1 MAIKFL
7 ADQSI
12 DNQLTIQGSA
22 GSDPLLRLFNSNNG
36 SGALI
41 RFSDNA
47 PNISQTGGLTFF
59 HSDTASYGSGAA
71 FTFTTSESTLSVL
84 ADGKL
89 LFKEGLLLKPSS
101 GTGAGTQLISSAGA
115 YNIPSIVNAGEDTDQ
130 FLVRD
135 SNGNV
140 DFRTGAE
147 VLSDIGAGTGSGT
160 VTGSGTATR
169 VAVWN
174 GTTDLTDSL
183 RLVFGASKTFFNN
196 TTSTPV
202 QMQNNGGIGT
212 VQFEGNATSNSSNVQ
227 ITPGTA
233 SKPGLNFGM
242 RSGTGA
248 QDTNTGIFSSA
259 ADNLEISAG
268 GNEIV
273 NFSSSGTKLT
283 TLNALGS
290 AASSFLVN
298 SSNVIKTRTAA
309 QVRSD
314 IGAGTSDYTGWK
326 LDGDTSASPI
336 SIGDGDTVDF
346 IGSTGIDCVASSGAK
361 LTITNTAPDQTVS
374 LTGSTGI
381 SITGTYPSF
390 TITADNNGTVTGTGT
405 ANTLSKWT
413 SSTAIGNSEITD
425 TGSLVKIGSDGSGQE
440 TLYIDTDNRKVGF
453 RTSTPGSAFDVN
465 GTIRVRNQLNVGNT
479 TEQNLFVDGNGS
491 AGGRYVKMGNYG
503 QGNYFGISTNI
514 NQPKYVAAFG
524 SAGKVVEER
533 RIITIKVSGNAFSN
547 LSSTGTTLIPAPGSN
562 SIILPFEIL
571 IYKDTGTTGSGW
583 PSSSPNFGAE
593 IGFCQGNA
601 LNCNL
606 TNAFDAVWRLPRSLV
621 TQTGTWFWSRSS
633 ATLNEVGATTF
644 QLNKP
649 LLLRSATNLTTLP
662 TAAWYIQIRY
672 AQMNYTAGLINNV
685 DINKSTNG

>member
-7 ADQSI
+7 ADTSTDDDI
-12 DNQLTIQGSA
+12 SLSGTLTIGNIAALGSTPA
-22 GSDPLLRLFNSNNG
+22 K
-36 SGALI
+36 I
-41 RFSDNA
+41 
-47 PNISQTGGLTFF
+47 
-59 HSDTASYGSGAA
+59 
-71 FTFTTSESTLSVL
+71 
-84 ADGKL
+84 
-89 LFKEGLLLKPSS
+89 
-101 GTGAGTQLISSAGA
+101 
-115 YNIPSIVNAGEDTDQ
+115 
-130 FLVRD
+130 LVAD
-135 SNGNV
+135 SNGIV
-140 DFRTGAE
+140 VSRTPSE
-147 VLSDIGAGTGSGT
+147 IRSDIGAGTGSGT

-169 VAVWN
+169 VAIWN
-174 GTTDLTDSL
+174 GTTDLTDTL
-183 RLVFGASKTFFNN
+183 RLVFGTNTTFFNN

-202 QMQNNGGIGT
+202 QMQNDGGVGT
-212 VQFEGNATSNSSNVQ
+212 VKFEGSATSNSSTLQ
-227 ITPGTA
+227 ITPGVV

-268 GNEIV
+268 GSEIV

-283 TLNALGS
+283 TLSALGT

-298 SSNVIKTRTAA
+298 DSNVIKTRTAA

-326 LDGDTSASPI
+326 LDGDTSGTVVG
-336 SIGDGDTVDF
+336 IGSGDTVDF
-346 IGSTGIDCVASSGAK
+346 IGGTGIDCTAASGAK
-361 LTITNTAPDQTVS
+361 LTITNTAPDLTVS

-405 ANTLSKWT
+405 ANTLPKW
-413 SSTAIGNSEITD
+413 SSSSALTDSEITD
-425 TGSLVKIGSDGSGQE
+425 TGSLVKIGSDASSQE
-440 TLYIDTDNRKVGF
+440 TLYIDTANRKVGF

-465 GTIRVRNQLNVGNT
+465 GTMRVRNQLNVGNT
-479 TEQNLFVDGNGS
+479 TEQNLYVDGNGS
-491 AGGRYVKMGNYG
+491 AGGKYVKMGNYG

-533 RIITIKVSGNAFSN
+533 RIITIKVSGNAFKD
-547 LSSTGTTLIPAPGSN
+547 LSSVGTTLIAAPGSN

-571 IYKDTGTTGSGW
+571 IYKDTGTTGTGW

-593 IGFCQGNA
+593 IGFCQGNS
-601 LNCNL
+601 LNCSL
-606 TNAFDAVWRLPRSLV
+606 TNAFDAVWKLPRSLV

-633 ATLNEVGATTF
+633 ATLNEVGANTF
-644 QLNKP
+644 QLNKA
-649 LLLRSATNLTTLP
+649 LLLRSASNLTALP

-672 AQMNYTAGLINNV
+672 AQLNYQAGLVNNV
-685 DINKSTNG
+685 DINKTSNG

>member
-12 DNQLTIQGSA
+12 NNQLTIEGSS
-22 GSDPLLRLFNSNNG
+22 SDPLLRLYQTNNAG
-36 SGALI
+36 GAQI
-41 RFSDNA
+41 EFTDQT
-47 PNISQTGGLTFF
+47 SQLQFGELTFF
-59 HSDTASYGSGAA
+59 HSDSMSYGSGAA
-71 FTFTTSESTLSVL
+71 FSLTSAQGLSIL

-89 LFKEGLLLKPSS
+89 LFKDGLYLKPSS
-101 GTGAGTQLISSAGA
+101 GTSTTGSQLITSAGA
-115 YNIPSIVNAGEDTDQ
+115 YKIPSIVNAGEDTNQ

-135 SNGNV
+135 SDGNV

-147 VLSDIGAGTGSGT
+147 VRSDIGAGTGSGT

-174 GTTDLTDSL
+174 GTTDLTDSI
-183 RLVFGASKTFFNN
+183 RIVFGTNTTFFNN

-202 QMQNNGGIGT
+202 QMQNNGGTGT
-212 VQFEGNATSNSSNVQ
+212 VKFEGSATSNSSNVQ
-227 ITPGTA
+227 ITPGTE

-259 ADNLEISAG
+259 ADNLEISTG
-268 GNEIV
+268 GSERV

-298 SSNVIKTRTAA
+298 ASGVIKTRTAS

-314 IGAGTSDYTGWK
+314 IGAGTSDYSGWK
-326 LDGDTSASPI
+326 LDGDTSGSVVG
-336 SIGDGDTVDF
+336 IGDGDTVDF
-346 IGSTGIDCVASSGAK
+346 IGSTGISCVASSGAK
-361 LTITNTAPDQTVS
+361 LTITNTAPDQTVT

-381 SITGTYPSF
+381 TVSGSYPSF
-390 TITADNNGTVTGTGT
+390 TITADNNGTVTGSGT

-413 SSTAIGNSEITD
+413 SSSAIGNSEITD
-425 TGSLVKIGSDGSGQE
+425 TGSVIKLGKDASSQE
-440 TLYIDTDNRKVGF
+440 TLYLDTDNRKVGF

-479 TEQNLFVDGNGS
+479 SEQNLFVDGNGS

-621 TQTGTWFWSRSS
+621 TRTGTWFWSRSS

>member
-12 DNQLTIQGSA
+12 NNQLTIEGSS
-22 GSDPLLRLFNSNNG
+22 SDPLLRLYQTNNAG
-36 SGALI
+36 GAQI
-41 RFSDNA
+41 EFTDQT
-47 PNISQTGGLTFF
+47 SQLQFGELTFF
-59 HSDTASYGSGAA
+59 HSDSMSYGSGAA
-71 FTFTTSESTLSVL
+71 FSLTSAQGLSIL

-89 LFKEGLLLKPSS
+89 LFKDGLYLKPSS
-101 GTGAGTQLISSAGA
+101 GTSTTGSQLITSAGA
-115 YNIPSIVNAGEDTDQ
+115 YKIPSIVNAGEDTNQ

-135 SNGNV
+135 SDGNV

-147 VLSDIGAGTGSGT
+147 VRSDIGAGTGSGT

-174 GTTDLTDSL
+174 GTTDLTDSI
-183 RLVFGASKTFFNN
+183 RIVFGTNTTFFNN

-202 QMQNNGGIGT
+202 QMQNNGGTGT
-212 VQFEGNATSNSSNVQ
+212 VKFEGSATSNSSNVQ
-227 ITPGTA
+227 ITPGTE

-259 ADNLEISAG
+259 ADNLEISTG
-268 GNEIV
+268 GSERV

-298 SSNVIKTRTAA
+298 ASGVIKTRTAS

-314 IGAGTSDYTGWK
+314 IGAGTSDYSGWK
-326 LDGDTSASPI
+326 LDGDTSGSVV

-346 IGSTGIDCVASSGAK
+346 IGSTGISCVASSGAK
-361 LTITNTAPDQTVS
+361 LTITNTAPDQTVT

-381 SITGTYPSF
+381 TVSGSYPSF
-390 TITADNNGTVTGTGT
+390 TITADNNGTVTGSGT

-413 SSTAIGNSEITD
+413 SSSAIGNSEITD
-425 TGSLVKIGSDGSGQE
+425 TGSVIKLGKDASSQE
-440 TLYIDTDNRKVGF
+440 TLYLDTDNRKVGF

-479 TEQNLFVDGNGS
+479 SEQNLFVDGNGG

-621 TQTGTWFWSRSS
+621 TRTGTWFWSRSS

>member
-12 DNQLTIQGSA
+12 NNQLTVEGSS
-22 GSDPLLRLFNSNNG
+22 SDPLLRLYQTNNAG
-36 SGALI
+36 GAQI
-41 RFSDNA
+41 EFTDQT
-47 PNISQTGGLTFF
+47 SQLQFGELTFF
-59 HSDTASYGSGAA
+59 HSDSMSYGSGAA
-71 FTFTTSESTLSVL
+71 FSLTSAQGLSIL

-89 LFKEGLLLKPSS
+89 LFKDGLYLKPSS
-101 GTGAGTQLISSAGA
+101 GTSTTGSQLITSAGA
-115 YNIPSIVNAGEDTDQ
+115 YKIPSIVNAGEDTNQ

-135 SNGNV
+135 SDGNV

-147 VLSDIGAGTGSGT
+147 VRSDIGAGTGSGT

-174 GTTDLTDSL
+174 GTTDLTDSI
-183 RLVFGASKTFFNN
+183 RIVFGTNTTFFNN

-202 QMQNNGGIGT
+202 QMQNNGGTGT
-212 VQFEGNATSNSSNVQ
+212 VKFEGSATSNSSNVQ
-227 ITPGTA
+227 ITPGTE

-259 ADNLEISAG
+259 ADNLEISTG
-268 GNEIV
+268 GSERV

-298 SSNVIKTRTAA
+298 ASGVIKTRTAS

-314 IGAGTSDYTGWK
+314 IGAGTSDYSGWK
-326 LDGDTSASPI
+326 LDGDTSGSVV

-346 IGSTGIDCVASSGAK
+346 IGSTGISCVASSGAK
-361 LTITNTAPDQTVS
+361 LTITNTAPDQTVT

-381 SITGTYPSF
+381 TVSGSYPSF
-390 TITADNNGTVTGTGT
+390 TITADNNGTVTGSGT

-413 SSTAIGNSEITD
+413 SSSAIGNSEITD
-425 TGSLVKIGSDGSGQE
+425 TGSVIKLGKDASSQE
-440 TLYIDTDNRKVGF
+440 TLYLDTDNRKVGF

-479 TEQNLFVDGNGS
+479 SEQNLFVDGNGS

-621 TQTGTWFWSRSS
+621 TRTGTWFWSRSS

>member
-12 DNQLTIQGSA
+12 NNQLTIEGSS
-22 GSDPLLRLFNSNNG
+22 SDPLLRLYQTNNAG
-36 SGALI
+36 GAQI
-41 RFSDNA
+41 EFTDQT
-47 PNISQTGGLTFF
+47 SQLQFGELTFF
-59 HSDTASYGSGAA
+59 HSDSMSYGSGAA
-71 FTFTTSESTLSVL
+71 FSLTSAQGLSIL

-89 LFKEGLLLKPSS
+89 LFKDGLYLKPSS
-101 GTGAGTQLISSAGA
+101 GTSTTGSQLITSAGA
-115 YNIPSIVNAGEDTDQ
+115 YKIPSIVNAGEDTNQ

-135 SNGNV
+135 SDGNV

-147 VLSDIGAGTGSGT
+147 VRSDIGAGTGSGT

-174 GTTDLTDSL
+174 GTTDLTDSI
-183 RLVFGASKTFFNN
+183 RIVFGTNTTFFNN

-202 QMQNNGGIGT
+202 QMQNNGGTGT
-212 VQFEGNATSNSSNVQ
+212 VKFEGSATSNSSNVQ
-227 ITPGTA
+227 ITPGTE

-259 ADNLEISAG
+259 ADNLEISTG
-268 GNEIV
+268 GSERV

-298 SSNVIKTRTAA
+298 ASGVIKTRTAS

-314 IGAGTSDYTGWK
+314 IGAGTSDYSGWK
-326 LDGDTSASPI
+326 LDGDTSGSVV

-346 IGSTGIDCVASSGAK
+346 IGSTGISCVASSGAK
-361 LTITNTAPDQTVS
+361 LTITNTAPDQTVT

-381 SITGTYPSF
+381 TVSGSYPSF
-390 TITADNNGTVTGTGT
+390 TITADNNGTVTGSGT

-413 SSTAIGNSEITD
+413 SSSAIGNSEITD
-425 TGSLVKIGSDGSGQE
+425 TGSVIKLGKDASSQE
-440 TLYIDTDNRKVGF
+440 TLYLDTDNRKVGF

-479 TEQNLFVDGNGS
+479 SEQNLFVDGNGS

-621 TQTGTWFWSRSS
+621 TRTGTWFWSRSS